1 MTGAVAMHEIDLI
14 PADYRNE
21 RTLVR
26 TLTRCGWLIG
36 ALLAASIV
44 VAGAFRHAANIVR
57 ADIVRLDA
65 VAALAEQQRAA
76 IAALTLQKQALE
88 ARFRLEN
95 GLRSKASIDELMR
108 IIGGAAVDAGVWF
121 RSWRFERLGLVVP
134 TAPPGAEGLFVV
146 DPNAD
151 GSLVR
156 SHISITGRAPGVA
169 NVSALVDKLAGMPRF
184 KQVQVQRVSRDSVE
198 RVVDFELA
206 LAVDDRSEQQ

>member
-1 MTGAVAMHEIDLI
+1 MHEIDLI

-88 ARFRLEN
+88 ARLRLEN